1 MSKRGVRVP
10 AGSCVPCSNAGP
22 GPDARSPLTRGTRM
36 KTRATLW
43 RLAQAGLFLTAG
55 ACGGGR
61 PATGGPTPSTEQT
74 LNDLFNLPALYQRMG
89 RLAAGGPMP
98 FVGTVVFAA
107 GRGDST
113 MARVGISFE
122 NHAFAFQRDGRS
134 FATRFRVEYTFGRP
148 NTAAVQAVRD
158 EVVRVES
165 FAETQRNDESVI
177 VEQGFLLLPG
187 TYTVTVTVRD
197 PASNAASRA
206 IDTLNIPSFASGGI
220 SAPMLVY
227 QARPRAELTDSLTMV
242 LNPRGT
248 VASGGDSLLMYL
260 EAYKLTADTKVPVEV
275 RDEGD
280 SVVYRGEVQFRG
292 GRTVEGHVVRL
303 GSDAPPLG
311 QLAIAVGEGASAQRV
326 TALVSFSRS
335 WVVTNYD
342 NLLQLMRFF
351 LWAPDR
357 LNALRDARPSDRPR
371 LWREFWAATD
381 PVPQTPENEALDQ
394 YFTRIAIANERFKD
408 EGGPG
413 WRTERGEVFVT
424 LGEPDQTYENPP
436 GNDQRVVQWVYSNY
450 RSVITFTGQLGFSRL
465 RMTPTSRAEFSKARS
480 QAMRQGAPG

>member
-1 MSKRGVRVP
+1 M
-10 AGSCVPCSNAGP
+10 
-22 GPDARSPLTRGTRM
+22 
-36 KTRATLW
+36 W
-43 RLAQAGLFLTAG
+43 RLALAGLFSAAG
-55 ACGGGR
+55 CGGGR
-61 PATGGPTPSTEQT
+61 PASGGPTPSTEQT

-89 RLAAGGPMP
+89 RLATGGPMP
-98 FVGTVVFAA
+98 FVGTVVYAA

-113 MARVGISFE
+113 MARVGVSFE
-122 NHAFAFQRDGRS
+122 NHAFAFQRDGRAFS
-134 FATRFRVEYTFGRP
+134 TRFRVEYSFGRP
-148 NTAAVQAVRD
+148 NLAAVQAVRD

-177 VEQGFLLLPG
+177 VEQGFLLAPG
-187 TYTVTVTVRD
+187 TYTLTVTVRD

-206 IDTLNIPSFASGGI
+206 VDTVTVPSFVSGGI

-227 QARPRAELTDSLTMV
+227 QARPRAQLTDSLDVV

-260 EAYKLTADTKVPVEV
+260 EGYKLGSATRVPVEV

-292 GRTVEGHVVRL
+292 GRPVEGHVVRL

-311 QLAIAVGEGASAQRV
+311 QLAIAVGTGPDAQKV

-357 LNALRDARPSDRPR
+357 LNALRNASASDRPR

-436 GNDQRVVQWVYSNY
+436 GSDQRVVQWVYSSY
-450 RSVITFTGQLGFSRL
+450 RAVITFTGQMGFSRL
-465 RMTPTSRAEFSKARS
+465 RMTPTARAEFSKARS